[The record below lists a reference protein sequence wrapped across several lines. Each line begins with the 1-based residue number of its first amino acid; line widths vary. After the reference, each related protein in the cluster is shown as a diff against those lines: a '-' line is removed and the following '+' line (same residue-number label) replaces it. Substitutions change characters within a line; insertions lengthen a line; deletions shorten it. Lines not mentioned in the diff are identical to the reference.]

1 MRNDY
6 AVKEFLM
13 LKLKRIFALVSILLA
28 SAHFSFAQSEQG
40 GTYVRKGS
48 IGEKKEEKP
57 ITNEPFATLP
67 IEQWLNQRFIFMP
80 RTRQFQRFGYD
91 GFAVVTVDKKGKAKY
106 ERPLVTGLP
115 YDKYVGRIAKVTA
128 VNKVKPEYSVLERL
142 QIEFALED
150 TGEKLIHESS
160 GFSKTVRGIAPVAV
174 LDAARQQYLGK
185 TLWIVDPLVYTY
197 DDATGET
204 NFVKVRRYSP
214 VKATDIVVG
223 TENNAPVRLILQTE
237 DGKQG
242 YTDVALSGTNAESLV
257 LSYHKFDDKFLTE
270 DPRAKYP
277 WGEEIWS
284 LIEQGKVQVGMTAQ
298 QMRMSLGDPQKI
310 NTTDTGSEFTEQ
322 WVYGSSRYGSLRFY
336 YFKNGR
342 LTAIQN

>member
-1 MRNDY
+1 MPS
-6 AVKEFLM
+6 
-13 LKLKRIFALVSILLA
+13 LKRIIALIAILIA
-28 SAHFSFAQSEQG
+28 SAHLSFAQSEQG

-57 ITNEPFATLP
+57 VTNEPFATLP

-80 RTRQFQRFGYD
+80 RTRQFQKFGYD
-91 GFAVVTVDKKGKAKY
+91 GFAVVKIDKKGKAKY
-106 ERPLVTGLP
+106 DLPLASQLP

-142 QIEFALED
+142 QIEFTLED
-150 TGEKLIHESS
+150 TGEKLIYEAS
-160 GFSKTVRGIAPVAV
+160 GYDKTVRGISPVNV

-185 TLWIVDPLVYTY
+185 TLWIVDSAVYTY
-197 DDATGET
+197 DDATGEK

-214 VKATDIVVG
+214 VKVTDIVVG
-223 TENNAPVRLILQTE
+223 TENNAPVRFILQTE

-242 YTDVALSGTNAESLV
+242 YIDVALSGTNAESLE
-257 LSYHKFDDKFLTE
+257 LSYHKFEDELLTE
-270 DPRAKYP
+270 DPRVKYP
-277 WGEEIWS
+277 WGEEVWS
-284 LIEQGKVQVGMTAQ
+284 LIEQGKVRVGMTAQ
-298 QMRMSLGDPQKI
+298 QVRMSLGEPQKI

-322 WVYGSSRYGSLRFY
+322 WVYGSLRYGNLRFY

-342 LTAIQN
+342 LTTIQD